1 LLISKTNPLNIW
13 LISVISTSQIQKL
26 KFCLDLLSLCPDLL
40 GFCLDLLSLCP
51 NLLSFCLDLLCLC
64 PDLLSLCLDLLSLYF
79 DLPCLCLERSAL
91 FRPDLLSSN
100 SLDMPPFGCSI

>member
-26 KFCLDLLSLCPDLL
+26 KFCLDLLSLCP
-40 GFCLDLLSLCP
+40 

-64 PDLLSLCLDLLSLYF
+64 PNLLSFCLNLLSLYF
-79 DLPCLCLERSAL
+79 NLLLGDDLLCLGL
-91 FRPDLLSSN
+91 YQLCLG
-100 SLDMPPFGCSI
+100 LK